1 MAVAENKILI
11 IGQGYIGQRCATA
24 WPQAKTSTQ
33 RIESVADAL
42 AVIDEFKPASVLNA
56 AGIVGKPNVDW
67 CDEHPWETIAGNTIL
82 PLQIARACQIRKIYL
97 LHIGSGCI
105 YYGQSPEPKGW
116 REDDFA
122 NPVPAYTRA
131 KYAADLT
138 LTTLPNVGIARI
150 RMPLDSRPGDKNI
163 VDKLVSYPKIIDV
176 KNSLTVVDDMIEVFR
191 QLLEKQAPGIFHVTN
206 PGYIS
211 HREILDLYREL
222 VDPNLPVKEWLS
234 EDDLVK
240 AGLAKKKRSSNILQS
255 ANLEKVG
262 IKMRPARAAV
272 TRAMEKYARLKKSKK
287 P

>member
-11 IGQGYIGQRCATA
+11 IGQGYIGQRCAEA
-24 WPQAKTSTQ
+24 WPEAKTSAQ

-82 PLQIARACQIRKIYL
+82 PLQIARACQLRKTYL
-97 LHIGSGCI
+97 LHIGSGCV
-105 YYGQSPEPKGW
+105 YYGQSPDSKGW
-116 REDDFA
+116 RENDFA
-122 NPVPAYTRA
+122 NPEPAYTRA

-138 LTTLPNVGIARI
+138 LATLPNVGIARI

-163 VDKLVSYPKIIDV
+163 VDKLVSYPKILDV
-176 KNSLTVVDDMIEVFR
+176 KNSLTVVDDMIDVFR
-191 QLLEKQAPGIFHVTN
+191 QLLEKQATGIFHVTN

-211 HREILDLYREL
+211 HREIIDLYRQL
-222 VDPNLPVKEWLS
+222 VDSNLPAKEWLS

-240 AGLAKKKRSSNILQS
+240 KRLAKKKRSSNILQS
-255 ANLEKVG
+255 ENLEKLG
-262 IKMRPARAAV
+262 IKMRPSKEAV
-272 TRAMEKYARLKKSKK
+272 RKALQKYTQIKKSNQL
-287 P
+287 